1 MKILAIETS
10 CDETAIAMIEALE
23 SKSGADFSILSNQ
36 ISSQVNIHRPFGG
49 VVPNLAKREHIKN
62 LPVLLKKVL
71 ENLTPTPL
79 LRKERG
85 KKITNPL
92 SPYEGG
98 RAGVRGL
105 DFIAVTSGPGLEPA
119 LWTGI
124 NFAQELVKKYK
135 LPLIPVNHLEGHI
148 YSSMMRNPKF
158 KILNP
163 KQIFPLLTLIVSGGH
178 TELVLTKKH
187 LEHKILGETLDDA
200 AGEAFDKVARM
211 LELPYPG
218 GPEIS
223 KLAKSGNPKA
233 VNFPRPMI
241 NSKDL
246 NFSFSGL
253 KTSVLYYLRDLQEGG
268 PRAQVLKDL
277 AQPDGASRAI
287 REPANMRVLSKLGAK
302 AAADIAASFEQA
314 VVDVL
319 VSKTLKAV
327 EKYKPKTVALGGGV
341 AANDKLREELSRK
354 LGAIGH
360 TLLLPEKQFTGDNA
374 AMIAVA
380 AYFKTFGKK
389 FPKPETIKAEGNLR
403 LTK

>member
-1 MKILAIETS
+1 MRILAIETS
-10 CDETAIAMIEALE
+10 CDETAIAVLKAKKTKTGVAFE
-23 SKSGADFSILSNQ
+23 ILSNQ
-36 ISSQVNIHRPFGG
+36 VSSQVKIHRPFGG

-62 LPVLLKKVL
+62 LPILFKKML
-71 ENLTPTPL
+71 
-79 LRKERG
+79 
-85 KKITNPL
+85 KKITPPPPL
-92 SPYEGG
+92 TLRGAESLGS
-98 RAGVRGL
+98 RASKL
-105 DFIAVTSGPGLEPA
+105 DAVAVTSGPGLEPA

-124 NFAQELVKKYK
+124 NFAKKLAEEYK
-135 LPLIPVNHLEGHI
+135 LPLVPVNHLEGHI

-158 KILNP
+158 EILNP

-223 KLAKSGNPKA
+223 KLAKKFHNPLNPPYLKGDKRERL
-233 VNFPRPMI
+233 FPRPMI

-253 KTSVLYYLRDLQEGG
+253 KTSVLYYLRDNPKTDKFL
-268 PRAQVLKDL
+268 
-277 AQPDGASRAI
+277 
-287 REPANMRVLSKLGAK
+287 
-302 AAADIAASFEQA
+302 IAYEFEQA

-360 TLLLPEKQFTGDNA
+360 TLLLPEKKFTGDNA

-380 AYFKTFGKK
+380 AYFKFARLRRGDLKK
-389 FPKPETIKAEGNLR
+389 FVKPENIKAEGGLK
-403 LTK
+403 L

>member
-1 MKILAIETS
+1 MLILAIETS
-10 CDETAIAMIEALE
+10 CDETAIAVIEAQG
-23 SKSGADFSILSNQ
+23 SKTWADFSILSDQ
-36 ISSQVNIHRPFGG
+36 VSSQVNIHRPFGG

-62 LPVLLKKVL
+62 LPILLKRVL
-71 ENLTPTPL
+71 KEITLPAGRQAPAPLTLRGAKPL
-79 LRKERG
+79 G
-85 KKITNPL
+85 
-92 SPYEGG
+92 S
-98 RAGVRGL
+98 RAPKL
-105 DFIAVTSGPGLEPA
+105 DAIAVTSGPGLEPA

-124 NFAQELVKKYK
+124 NFAKKLAEEYK
-135 LPLIPVNHLEGHI
+135 LPLVPVNHLEGHI
-148 YSSMMRNPKF
+148 YSAFMRGDNFSIPK
-158 KILNP
+158 N
-163 KQIFPLLTLIVSGGH
+163 IFPLLTLIVSGGH

-233 VNFPRPMI
+233 IAFPRPMM

-268 PRAQVLKDL
+268 PKAQVLKDL

-287 REPANMRVLSKLGAK
+287 RQQANMRVLSKLGVK
-302 AAADIAASFEQA
+302 AAANIAASFEQA

-319 VSKTLKAV
+319 VKKTLSTV

-341 AANDKLREELSRK
+341 AANDHLRDELSRK
-354 LGAIGH
+354 LYAIGH

-380 AYFKTFGKK
+380 AYFKFTRLRRGDSKK
-389 FPKPETIKAEGNLR
+389 FAKPDSIKAHGGLK
-403 LTK
+403 L